1 MSGESPAGDATP
13 VLRVVRGE
21 PDATELAA
29 LVAALAGRG
38 EPGAAGPPPREA
50 PARPA
55 TWRRAGGGCSP
66 RSWRHAGHG

>member
-1 MSGESPAGDATP
+1 MSGESPAGDAAP

-38 EPGAAGPPPREA
+38 VPGAGGPVSHEA
-50 PARPA
+50 PVRPA

-66 RSWRHAGHG
+66 RSWRRAGRG